1 MAVGRQ
7 DFAERKEEKIDTYL
21 ERARKAN
28 VTAQQ
33 ESDRARQMGSVIPL
47 GQPILIGHHSEGRH
61 RALLKKIDNAHHR
74 AVEAYEKADYYE
86 GKAETLEKN
95 RSIRGDDP
103 EALAR
108 YEKKLAQLIETQE
121 YMKAVNKAWKKGKPA
136 LLAMGLSEKESEA
149 TAKETTKPCPTWML
163 GNNNAQIRI
172 VKEKIEA
179 IKKLDSMEAE
189 NIKFNGGEMVI
200 NLEINRV
207 QFLFDEIPAPEIRA
221 LLKSH
226 GFKWSPREK
235 AWQRQRTLNGV
246 KVAKY
251 LIEEHFNKE

>member
-1 MAVGRQ
+1 MAVGRV
-7 DFAERKEEKIDTYL
+7 DYAERKEEKIDTYL

-47 GQPILIGHHSEGRH
+47 GQPILVGHHSEGSH
-61 RALLKKIDNAHHR
+61 RALLKRIDNAHHR
-74 AVEAYEKADYYE
+74 AADAYDKAEYYE
-86 GKAETLEKN
+86 GKAATAEAN
-95 RSIRGDDP
+95 RSISGDDP

-108 YEKKLAQLIETQE
+108 YEKKLAKLEATQK
-121 YMKAVNKAWKKGKPA
+121 YMVALNKAWKKGKPA
-136 LLAMGLSEKESEA
+136 LLAMGLSEEESER

-172 VKEKIEA
+172 VKEKIET

-189 NIKFNGGEMVI
+189 NVKFKGGEMVL

-235 AWQRQRTLNGV
+235 AWQRQRTLNGI

-251 LIEEHFNKE
+251 LIEEHLNK